1 MNMLSNKVAFVTGGA
16 SGIGAA
22 SCLALAREGA
32 AVVVS
37 DIDETGATALAEVI
51 RGEGGRALALGQD
64 VTDESGWPAAI
75 AQTEAAFGRL
85 DIMVANAGIA
95 VMGLVTEMTLDQWRR
110 QNAINLD
117 GVFLSAKYA
126 IPAMRCA
133 GGGSIIVM
141 SSVAGLRGS
150 AGFAGYCASK
160 GGVRYFAKALALE
173 CAGADDNIR
182 VNSVHPGVVDTPL
195 WGTIA
200 LDNKQGQPQKRIN
213 AQRMG
218 HNDAPMGRA
227 AMPEE
232 IAAGVVFLASDASS
246 YMTGAELVFDG
257 GITAGAMPRR
267 KPVAAN

>member
-1 MNMLSNKVAFVTGGA
+1 MLAGKVAFVTGGA

-22 SCLALAREGA
+22 SCLALAHEGA
-32 AVVVS
+32 AIAVS
-37 DIDETGATALAEVI
+37 DIDGARAAELADAINANGGKALAI
-51 RGEGGRALALGQD
+51 AQD
-64 VTDESGWPAAI
+64 VTDETTWQAAI
-75 AQTEAAFGRL
+75 DQTEGAFGRL
-85 DIMVANAGIA
+85 DIMVANAGVA
-95 VMGLVTEMTLDQWRR
+95 VMGLVTEMPLAEWRR

-126 IPAMRCA
+126 IPAMRRV

-141 SSVAGLRGS
+141 SSIAGLRGS

-160 GGVRYFAKALALE
+160 AGARFFAKALALE
-173 CAGADDNIR
+173 CAGAGDDIR

-195 WGTIA
+195 WGTIPLA
-200 LDNKQGQPQKRIN
+200 GKDGQPPRRID

-218 HNDAPMGRA
+218 HNDAPIGRA
-227 AMPEE
+227 AAAEE

-246 YMTGAELVFDG
+246 YMTGAELVLDG

-267 KPVAAN
+267 RN